1 MKTQSLLGLLALVF
15 FLSGCATFLAGGDV
29 QSGRQA
35 FLTGNNEAAASYFR
49 SAAQKDP
56 NYVHGTAL
64 QQGIWSYVGRSE
76 YATGRLPA
84 AREALERALAANRQE
99 DIARLYLGLT
109 LARDGD
115 RQRGLAEIQ
124 SGMKGIYDWL
134 ENITST
140 YRYSFGQFWDT
151 RREIRSAIQGDLAML
166 DAKDINWPKLLA
178 DGEWLGKKMEQESD
192 DASRD
197 ESRERSRDSDG
208 KGEQP

>member
-1 MKTQSLLGLLALVF
+1 M
-15 FLSGCATFLAGGDV
+15 
-29 QSGRQA
+29 GR
-35 FLTGNNEAAASYFR
+35 G
-49 SAAQKDP
+49 
-56 NYVHGTAL
+56 
-64 QQGIWSYVGRSE
+64 E
-76 YATGRLPA
+76 YATGKLPA
-84 AREALERALAANRQE
+84 AREALERALSTNRQE

-115 RQRGLAEIQ
+115 RQRGLTEIQ

-166 DAKDINWPKLLA
+166 DAKDINWSKLLA
-178 DGEWLGKKMEQESD
+178 DGEWLAKKMEQESD